1 MQKVNLCTK
10 ENLKGPYDILKRVN
24 LKEEDKN
31 DDIEHLTDLCFLNNY
46 MDKNYFATSFNNGLL
61 KIYNDNFGN
70 RVPITIIKEFEDSE
84 GIKSLEKSKDN
95 SLLLVNYWK
104 IKKIKFT
111 DDYKEY
117 KVINIIEKKE
127 QLFKMAVEIGEINAL
142 LTTNDY
148 NHINIYDF
156 NNGKELY
163 KNYLKKEI
171 LFIKKISENKIILQI
186 SENHLM
192 SSVNIDKERNSLF
205 INIDN
210 IDLLNE
216 SFNSEIKIKKEDKD
230 ITLKINEFDII
241 NNEIKLKKN
250 FTFKKGINYLG
261 KIEENL
267 LLLYDKLENQVVL
280 FDINTYESVL
290 KLFFNSSLKPFTS
303 FLINKNIYSLDLL
316 ILSEGEILAQCVL
329 NSKLNFINLTSKLKI
344 EKIEKSKAIQPIE
357 EKKQKSNNEIKK
369 IISFAKDNFLIIT
382 KENLLYNLKN
392 FY

>member
-1 MQKVNLCTK
+1 
-10 ENLKGPYDILKRVN
+10 
-24 LKEEDKN
+24 
-31 DDIEHLTDLCFLNNY
+31 
-46 MDKNYFATSFNNGLL
+46 
-61 KIYNDNFGN
+61 
-70 RVPITIIKEFEDSE
+70 
-84 GIKSLEKSKDN
+84 
-95 SLLLVNYWK
+95 
-104 IKKIKFT
+104 
-111 DDYKEY
+111 
-117 KVINIIEKKE
+117 
-127 QLFKMAVEIGEINAL
+127 
-142 LTTNDY
+142 
-148 NHINIYDF
+148 
-156 NNGKELY
+156 
-163 KNYLKKEI
+163 
-171 LFIKKISENKIILQI
+171 
-186 SENHLM
+186 M

-280 FDINTYESVL
+280 FDINTYESLL
-290 KLFFNSSLKPFTS
+290 KLFFNSSLKPVTS
-303 FLINKNIYSLDLL
+303 LLINKSIDSFDLL

-357 EKKQKSNNEIKK
+357 EKK
-369 IISFAKDNFLIIT
+369 
-382 KENLLYNLKN
+382 
-392 FY
+392 